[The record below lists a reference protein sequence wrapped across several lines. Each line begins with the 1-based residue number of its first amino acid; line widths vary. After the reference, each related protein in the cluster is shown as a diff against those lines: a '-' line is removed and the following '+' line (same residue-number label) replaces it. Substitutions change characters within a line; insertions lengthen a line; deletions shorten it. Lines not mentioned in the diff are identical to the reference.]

1 MSVTETVRS
10 DAADIRLFER
20 SRTAPASMSSCGVV
34 MAFTVA
40 VSVPSKSNVIE
51 LVPLLVMIP
60 LESVTP
66 PELAPDSRTWIL
78 EASWAVVFNGLV
90 KYTAS
95 MPLSERYDADWNSAG
110 ACCMVTETE
119 LFAPNRFDPAAPIL
133 MS

>member
-1 MSVTETVRS
+1 METAWS

-78 EASWAVVFNGLV
+78 EASWAVRLR
-90 KYTAS
+90 AS
-95 MPLSERYDADWNSAG
+95 LNDTTRVPLPAWYIADENSGGGGVRYGDG
-110 ACCMVTETE
+110 PVGCRRYGVV
-119 LFAPNRFDPAAPIL
+119 
-133 MS
+133 

>member
-10 DAADIRLFER
+10 DAADMVLFER

-60 LESVTP
+60 LESVMP

-78 EASWAVVFNGLV
+78 EASWAVRLR
-90 KYTAS
+90 AS
-95 MPLSERYDADWNSAG
+95 LNDTTRVPLP
-110 ACCMVTETE
+110 V
-119 LFAPNRFDPAAPIL
+119 
-133 MS
+133 